1 MLDGSTAGGLW
12 GAYRDRSDNYTGQ
25 GGQGGSHCN
34 PCTVL
39 DRNVSALIG
48 HASSSV
54 YHPRVTNDNSIADPN
69 PGYADCYHRATS
81 THSNTDSNSG
91 YTDCHHRAAGGSDRH
106 VRTIN
111 GDSPS
116 YQRSTHQSYRYRQR
130 PL

>member
-1 MLDGSTAGGLW
+1 M
-12 GAYRDRSDNYTGQ
+12 
-25 GGQGGSHCN
+25 
-34 PCTVL
+34 

-48 HASSSV
+48 HAGSSV

-91 YTDCHHRAAGGSDRH
+91 YTDCHHRATGAYSNTDSNSGYTDCHHRAAGGSDRH

-111 GDSPS
+111 GDSHS